1 MCFIVLQLHHFVW
14 SVVNNNRDDI
24 AVLWTWR
31 RCFRGGGGYGRVHLG
46 IVFEC
51 VFSGCEPSVIP
62 LRLQGMLHI
71 STQHLAALCVRLN
84 SIPAEQS
91 ATFPKQFKIVNERY
105 VVKIAGSL
113 KPGVEAK
120 KSAKKVFSTT

>member
-1 MCFIVLQLHHFVW
+1 M
-14 SVVNNNRDDI
+14 
-24 AVLWTWR
+24 
-31 RCFRGGGGYGRVHLG
+31 HLG
-46 IVFEC
+46 IVFER
-51 VFSGCEPSVIP
+51 VFSGGKPSVIP
-62 LRLQGMLHI
+62 LRLQDMLYI
-71 STQHLAALCVRLN
+71 STQHLVAPCVRMN

-91 ATFPKQFKIVNERY
+91 ATFPKKIEIVNEPY